1 MSARA
6 GGRAGGRPG
15 RHAAAREGSRGQVLV
30 LFALG
35 LVVLLAAAGIAFDAG
50 RFLMERRSLQNAAD
64 AAALAAANSLI
75 RGGST
80 TDADTEARAVLAVNL
95 ANGPNGIVA
104 PLPPASPVYAPG
116 GAGDPP
122 ELVNGILISGGEIRV
137 AIQNTVPFTFGRVV
151 GLVDSVVG
159 ARARVALRGD
169 VLPVAVRRYINLP
182 GPNAG
187 AVAPCTIDP
196 GTFFDVFATE
206 ITSCL
211 GTDSDPSLRSAPNAG
226 AAFDPTTPGSD
237 PTNHGPI
244 VEILGQGA
252 QPNGSS
258 DFRGFIALD
267 IRNFAA
273 FGTQIYYNNVTTG
286 TQPNT
291 LKAMEAGWISG
302 GGYPG
307 PMFPPATAPP
317 DPNDQVAVMSGNATG
332 IAIDAVN
339 QRFGPGDAVLVA
351 VYPGQVMAIP
361 DFTLGTPPL
370 LALPTTGTVPDGG
383 SFRVGRNQAFSGR
396 VALSTVA
403 DTNDPANPMVLG
415 TLTGADP
422 IDYTP
427 NPVTPSLGA
436 GTSVSMRNITTS
448 GAAPGIYALWI
459 RGQAGSPYLTTK
471 NEPLA
476 IKVGTVS
483 RDFGISSDVASQTVT
498 TGASATFRIAVKDA
512 QNQAFG
518 GSVSL
523 SLEGLNSALP
533 GGVTASFSPSV
544 VTPLG
549 KNSKLYS
556 STLTV
561 GTTGLGD
568 GVHRFVVRVTG
579 SNGEPTPRNVTRL
592 HPIDITIGDGT
603 SSGSDEYVD
612 ISGFAVMR
620 IAAADTN
627 VITAYAITPVI
638 ADMNDPAL
646 RRGQVARLVPWDD

>member
-1 MSARA
+1 VK
-6 GGRAGGRPG
+6 
-15 RHAAAREGSRGQVLV
+15 SRGQVLV

-35 LVVLLAAAGIAFDAG
+35 LVVILGAAGIAFDAG

-80 TDADTEARAVLAVNL
+80 TDADTEARAVLATNL
-95 ANGPNGIVA
+95 AHGPNGIVA
-104 PLPPASPVYAPG
+104 PLPPATPVYAPG
-116 GAGDPP
+116 GAGDPA
-122 ELVNGILISGGEIRV
+122 ELVSGILISGGDIRV

-169 VLPVAVRRYINLP
+169 VLPIAVRRYVNLP
-182 GPNAG
+182 GPNSG
-187 AVAPCTIDP
+187 ATAPCVLNP

-206 ITSCL
+206 TTSCL
-211 GTDSDPSLRSAPNAG
+211 GTDSDPTLRSAPNAG
-226 AAFDPTTPGSD
+226 AAFDLTTPGSD
-237 PTNHGPI
+237 PTNHGPV

-252 QPNGSS
+252 QPNGTS

-273 FGTQIYYNNVTTG
+273 FGTQIFYNNVTSG

-291 LKAMEAGWISG
+291 LKAMQAGWISA

-317 DPNDQVAVMSGNATG
+317 DPNDQVAVMSGNSTG

-339 QRFGPGDAVLVA
+339 ERFAPGENVLVA

-370 LALPTTGTVPDGG
+370 LALPTTGTIANGG
-383 SFRVGRNQAFSGR
+383 SFRVGRNQAFSGQ

-415 TLTGADP
+415 TLVGSDP
-422 IDYTP
+422 IDYDP
-427 NPVTPSLGA
+427 DPVTPSLGA
-436 GTSVSMRNITTS
+436 GTSVSMRDISTS
-448 GAAPGIYALWI
+448 GAAPGIYGLWI

-471 NEPLA
+471 HEPLA
-476 IKVGTVS
+476 VKVGSVS
-483 RDFGISSDVASQTVT
+483 RDFGITSDVSTQTVT
-498 TGASATFRIAVKDA
+498 SGAPATFRIAVKDA
-512 QNQAFG
+512 QNQGFG
-518 GSVSL
+518 GSVTL
-523 SLEGLNSALP
+523 GLEGLNGPLP
-533 GGVTASFSPSV
+533 AGVTASFSQST

-556 STLTV
+556 STLTI
-561 GTTGLGD
+561 GTTGLGN
-568 GVHRFVVRVTG
+568 GTHRFVVRVTG
-579 SNGEPTPRNVTRL
+579 LNGEATPRSVTRL
-592 HPIDITIGDGT
+592 YSLDVTIGDGT
-603 SSGSDEYVD
+603 SSGADEYVD
-612 ISGFAVMR
+612 IAGFAVMR
-620 IAAADTN
+620 IAAADSN
-627 VITAYAITPVI
+627 AITAYAITPVI

-646 RRGQVARLVPWDD
+646 RRGQVARLVPWD